1 MLFKLVSLKVNAS
14 QNVQLAVTLRIEKKV
29 TIHSQNKFK
38 HAKVDAN

>member
-1 MLFKLVSLKVNAS
+1 MYKLYNTQEDFASNLNEFLKNS
-14 QNVQLAVTLRIEKKV
+14 V